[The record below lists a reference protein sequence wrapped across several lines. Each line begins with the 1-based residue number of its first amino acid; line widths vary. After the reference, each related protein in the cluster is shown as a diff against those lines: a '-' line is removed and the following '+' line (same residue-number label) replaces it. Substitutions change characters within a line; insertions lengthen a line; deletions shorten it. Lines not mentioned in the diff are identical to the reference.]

1 MNLDHVLARRFE
13 PVLQAWDARD
23 TALYALSLG
32 IGSDPLDEAELPYV
46 FEGRGLRTVPSFGVT
61 LGWPA
66 FWQDDPATGIDWVQI
81 LHGEQHVQMHRPLPT
96 QGQVRATHR
105 IIAIEDKGIGRGALI
120 HFGIEL
126 NDPAKEVT
134 NEAATNAVVN
144 EPLASIR
151 QVRFLRGDGG
161 CGSAGSAPPPCAPLP
176 DGRLAGWLAGWL
188 AEHHI
193 DYRTAPQAAL
203 LYRLASLDMMPLH
216 ADPAVAR
223 QAGYEHP
230 ISHGLNN
237 LGLACRAV
245 LKQFLPSRPERLQAM
260 SVRFAQPS
268 FPGETIRI
276 ELRRDGAEVR
286 FSAWAL
292 DRQVLVLD
300 RGRFLIG
307 DLP

>member
-1 MNLDHVLARRFE
+1 MNLEHVLARRFE

-23 TALYALSLG
+23 AALYALALG
-32 IGSDPLDEAELPYV
+32 IGSDPLDDDELPYV
-46 FEGRGLRTVPSFGVT
+46 FEGRGLRTVPSLCVT

-66 FWQDDPATGIDWVQI
+66 FWQDDPATGIDWVHI
-81 LHGEQHVQMHRPLPT
+81 LHGEQHVQMHRALPV

-105 IIAIEDKGIGRGALI
+105 IIAIEDKGLGRGALI

-126 NDPAKEVT
+126 LDAT
-134 NEAATNAVVN
+134 TNA
-144 EPLASIR
+144 PLASVR
-151 QVRFLRGDGG
+151 QVQFLRGDGG
-161 CGSAGSAPPPCAPLP
+161 CGSWGSAPPPCTLP
-176 DGRLAGWLAGWL
+176 HSWQ

-193 DYRTAPQAAL
+193 DYRTASQAAL
-203 LYRLASLDMMPLH
+203 LYRLASRDMMPLH

-223 QAGYEHP
+223 EAGYERP

-245 LKQFLPSRPERLQAM
+245 LKQFLPGQPERLQAM

-268 FPGETIRI
+268 YPGETIRV
-276 ELRRDGAEVR
+276 ELRCDGEEVR
-286 FSAWAL
+286 FRAL
-292 DRQVLVLD
+292 ALERQVLVLD

-307 DLP
+307 DSP